1 MNRPSHALQATGL
14 RVVLGG
20 RTVLHPL
27 DVSFARGCWT
37 SVAGPNGA
45 GKTTCSKPWRA
56 CCPLLV
62 K

>member
-1 MNRPSHALQATGL
+1 MNPAASALQARGL
-14 RVVLGG
+14 LVTLGG

-45 GKTTCSKPWRA
+45 GKTTLLKAPA
-56 CCPLLV
+56 CLT
-62 K
+62 